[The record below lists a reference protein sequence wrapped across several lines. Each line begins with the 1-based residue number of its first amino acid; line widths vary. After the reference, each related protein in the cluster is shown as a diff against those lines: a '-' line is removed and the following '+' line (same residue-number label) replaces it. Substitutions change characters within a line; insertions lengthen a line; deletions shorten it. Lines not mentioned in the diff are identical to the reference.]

1 MRTKEEILDGM
12 NEIEFLL
19 RCQIDFKFFCERML
33 NITEY
38 GGIHKFQ
45 LDWFNMIQNNYAT
58 IIEAPSG
65 YSKTEIVGVAYTLWF
80 MLVYPKTSIL
90 LISRTLAQAK
100 DNLLER
106 IKGYITDNEFL
117 SEWIPKDANKTW
129 NSKQIKT
136 TTGVSVVNVPYN
148 PNIRGYRAHLIVL
161 DEIDSYDD
169 TELFFDDVITRLHP
183 GGKLV
188 GISTPVSSTRII
200 GILKV
205 RKPKGYIFHKTV
217 GIVDEKG
224 KPKSSDYDNGI
235 SIWPERF
242 SVQWLLDTRQEIGD
256 INWQRNYMCNT
267 NVEGRDSVYTINSI
281 LSCYDISLKFDKRVR
296 RDSQY
301 FIGVAWAVSK
311 GSKADFDAYVVVE
324 RTNDGKIIIK
334 DIQIYKGIPYPKRL
348 ERLQEIYD
356 TYQSDKTTKLV
367 VDAGMLGVGAII
379 NDLRGMGMTVIPQ
392 DFHSAERKKLLLT
405 LANVIESGN
414 LVIPRWSRDKQTID
428 MTNLLVEQLLGFERV
443 KKEGSESDGR
453 IVSKA
458 RHDDV
463 AVSVAMAVKEAAR
476 MRTIMS
482 VGVSCS

>member
-129 NSKQIKT
+129 NSRQIKT

-242 SVQWLLDTRQEIGD
+242 SVQWLLDTRQEISVF
-256 INWQRNYMCNT
+256 
-267 NVEGRDSVYTINSI
+267 VETPST
-281 LSCYDISLKFDKRVR
+281 
-296 RDSQY
+296 
-301 FIGVAWAVSK
+301 
-311 GSKADFDAYVVVE
+311 
-324 RTNDGKIIIK
+324 
-334 DIQIYKGIPYPKRL
+334 
-348 ERLQEIYD
+348 
-356 TYQSDKTTKLV
+356 
-367 VDAGMLGVGAII
+367 
-379 NDLRGMGMTVIPQ
+379 
-392 DFHSAERKKLLLT
+392 
-405 LANVIESGN
+405 
-414 LVIPRWSRDKQTID
+414 
-428 MTNLLVEQLLGFERV
+428 LLVLI
-443 KKEGSESDGR
+443 GR
-453 IVSKA
+453 
-458 RHDDV
+458 
-463 AVSVAMAVKEAAR
+463 
-476 MRTIMS
+476 
-482 VGVSCS
+482 